1 MNLDEGIEC
10 ILNMFSQIEVSV
22 LRLDL
27 SDALLLFAQEA
38 EVVKNKNKAEW
49 FLWSL
54 TPRPLASGLS

>member
-49 FLWSL
+49 FLWS
-54 TPRPLASGLS
+54 